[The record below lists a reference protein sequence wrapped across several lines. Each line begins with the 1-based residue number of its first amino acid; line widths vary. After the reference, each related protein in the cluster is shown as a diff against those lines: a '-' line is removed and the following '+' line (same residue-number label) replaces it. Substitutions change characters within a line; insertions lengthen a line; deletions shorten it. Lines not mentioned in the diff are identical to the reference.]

1 MLIVLSLA
9 AAIWIAGWAL
19 NLPRQARWL
28 MLALLYVA
36 VLAILAILPEAHP
49 LRARLGGSVG
59 NWLVI
64 GAAGLLVLVYALVLG
79 RLRRAAGARED
90 MARSG
95 PRRAQDS
102 PPQGNAPNPDI
113 AGTQRSPPDAG
124 GDERAAGTPDIPG
137 SAPGDLYPPD
147 PAANLQR
154 YSRHIL
160 LREIGGPGQRR
171 LGAAEV
177 MVVGAGG
184 IGAPLLLYLTAAGV
198 GRITLVDDDRVALSN
213 LQRQVAF
220 TTQDIG
226 RPKVTAAAER
236 LRALNPGVWIDAV
249 EARLDPAMAARLV
262 PGRDL
267 VIDGSDS
274 FATRALVNA
283 ACVAARVPLLA
294 AAVTQWEGQ
303 ITLYD
308 PARGAPCMACLFP
321 VEPAPG
327 LAPACAEAGV
337 AGPLPG
343 ILGSMAALEAVKE
356 IAGAGTSLRGR
367 LLLYDGLHGET
378 RMLTIRRRPD
388 CPVCGAPLESG
399 ADRA

>member
-1 MLIVLSLA
+1 MLIVLGLA

-19 NLPRQARWL
+19 DLPRQARWL
-28 MLALLYVA
+28 LLALLYVA

-64 GAAGLLVLVYALVLG
+64 GAAGLLVLAYAMLLG

-90 MARSG
+90 RSTV
-95 PRRAQDS
+95 QDG
-102 PPQGNAPNPDI
+102 PPQRESAIPASAGREAIPRTIGPEPVAP
-113 AGTQRSPPDAG
+113 
-124 GDERAAGTPDIPG
+124 ETPDGPG
-137 SAPGDLYPPD
+137 TDTPRSPD
-147 PAANLQR
+147 PAETLQR

-184 IGAPLLLYLTAAGV
+184 IGAPLLLYLAAAGV

-220 TTQDIG
+220 TTADIG

-236 LRALNPGVWIDAV
+236 LHALNPGVRIDAV
-249 EARLDPAMAARLV
+249 EARLDPAMAARLI

-283 ACVAARVPLLA
+283 ACVAAGVPLLA

-321 VEPAPG
+321 EEPAPG